1 MNINDLSQAMQRL
14 ADSRHGG
21 KTKEYIAIKNGRFE
35 VIQGKASGESK
46 LSFTDLLE
54 KIASTVDT
62 TRKNSENLGG
72 EEKKE
77 LVARLRT
84 METNLDT
91 IAENYNPS
99 GLINRIWYIFIGART
114 INASKMET
122 YKKIDECIND
132 LSGITA
138 LNNFK
143 ASLRA
148 YNENPEE
155 TPLPFKEL
163 KTILTTDLPQK
174 LLQVTNFFYHY
185 NNHYNDNAVPIIP
198 EQQNVIVN
206 ALQLFKDKDI
216 QLYIFKPTSP
226 DNGVFQALEQSVY
239 QFCNEKFPKS
249 FNENSKEYRNEIN
262 QALQQLINGEIGTK
276 TLSTIEN
283 RIANALQKKYPEL
296 N

>member
-14 ADSRHGG
+14 ADSRQGG
-21 KTKEYIAIKNGRFE
+21 ETKEYIAIKNGRFE

-174 LLQVTNFFYHY
+174 LMVVTDFFHY
-185 NNHYNDNAVPIIP
+185 YKADRIIP

-216 QLYIFKPTSP
+216 LLYLFKPTSP